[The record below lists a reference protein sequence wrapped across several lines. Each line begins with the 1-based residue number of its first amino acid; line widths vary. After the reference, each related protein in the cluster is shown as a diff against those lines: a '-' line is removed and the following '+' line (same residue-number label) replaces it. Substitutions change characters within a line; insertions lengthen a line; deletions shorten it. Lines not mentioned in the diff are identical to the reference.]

1 MPMIFLNRKITNR
14 LLIFQMV
21 ILLVFLC
28 LGHSLVAPMQSFNAP
43 TQSLSD
49 KTNFSGT
56 YLTSYD
62 SYFSLQVL
70 KPEERNRNLKSL
82 SLLYNA
88 FISWAFSTYILHLL
102 KINKIIIPQ
111 QDVQLGLFKK
121 LRRLL
126 NPKDNGSK
134 YKTIL
139 LWT

>member
-1 MPMIFLNRKITNR
+1 MIFLNRKFTNR
-14 LLIFQMV
+14 LLIFEMV

-28 LGHSLVAPMQSFNAP
+28 LGQSCVTPMGSFNVP

-49 KTNFSGT
+49 KINFSGT

-70 KPEERNRNLKSL
+70 KPEERSRNLKSL
-82 SLLYNA
+82 NLLYNA
-88 FISWAFSTYILHLL
+88 FVFWAFSTYILHLL
-102 KINKIIIPQ
+102 KVKKSLTPQ
-111 QDVQLGLFKK
+111 QDVHLVLFKK

-134 YKTIL
+134 YKTFL